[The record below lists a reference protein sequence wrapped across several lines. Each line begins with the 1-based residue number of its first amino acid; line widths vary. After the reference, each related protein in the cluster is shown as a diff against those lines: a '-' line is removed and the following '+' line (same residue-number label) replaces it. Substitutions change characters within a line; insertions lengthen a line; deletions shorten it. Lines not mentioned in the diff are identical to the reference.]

1 MKKDIVAILQYNSSL
16 NFEGHI
22 TYILKINR
30 IFQWHVK
37 TYPSG
42 ESGFSPVF
50 SGILLFICL
59 NLCFPILSS
68 VLWYPLR
75 FPHNGD
81 IRFVFAF
88 FTDTDIQHNSHKR
101 WCSCCLSVTRRVP
114 LVEQELLM
122 FPDHLSSPILAS
134 CCEVCCRPLLVF
146 ISFLFW
152 PFWCLYFFNLR
163 LLIITLV
170 SSRFSYILRFNLGIS
185 SK

>member
-1 MKKDIVAILQYNSSL
+1 LTCTYLAKRLRELSS
-16 NFEGHI
+16 
-22 TYILKINR
+22 T
-30 IFQWHVK
+30 K
-37 TYPSG
+37 TGSYPH
-42 ESGFSPVF
+42 EF
-50 SGILLFICL
+50 
-59 NLCFPILSS
+59 LCRTNCSACADYQPCILSS

-101 WCSCCLSVTRRVP
+101 WCSCCLAVTRRVP

-134 CCEVCCRPLLVF
+134 CCEVCCRSLLVF

-170 SSRFSYILRFNLGIS
+170 SSRFSYFLRF
-185 SK
+185 